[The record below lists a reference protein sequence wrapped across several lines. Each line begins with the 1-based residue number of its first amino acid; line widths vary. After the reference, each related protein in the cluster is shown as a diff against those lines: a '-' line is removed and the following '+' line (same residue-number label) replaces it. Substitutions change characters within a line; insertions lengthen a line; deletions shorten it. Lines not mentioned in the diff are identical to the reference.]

1 MKFTQTLVTA
11 VFCAALSAASAFG
24 GALDKDTLIVGT
36 NATYPPYE
44 FRAKDG
50 SLQGYDVD
58 LIEAIGKK
66 LGKKIQWQDTAF
78 DGLLPAVLMGKID
91 IIASGMSATPKRRE
105 KVAFSGPTNKS
116 AHVIFVKTGSPLNSE
131 ASFKGKV
138 LGVQMGTIQEAYAM
152 AHMPETTTKPYKSS
166 ADCFFDVVYG
176 RLDGTLISA
185 SAGYSYATSKD
196 FKGKV
201 AVACIV
207 EEMTKNSNPTAFA
220 MNKKDSELLAA
231 VDKCLDELKASGEF
245 QALRDKWG
253 LDDWKQLLIPFK
265 Q

>member
-1 MKFTQTLVTA
+1 MKITKTLCAACV
-11 VFCAALSAASAFG
+11 VAALSAVSALA
-24 GALDKDTLIVGT
+24 GALEKDTLIVGT

-78 DGLLPAVLMGKID
+78 DGLLPAVLTGKID
-91 IIASGMSATPKRRE
+91 IIAAGMSATPKRRE

-116 AHVIFVKTGSPLNSE
+116 AHVIFVKAGSPLNSE
-131 ASFKGKV
+131 AAFKGKV

-152 AHMPETTTKPYKSS
+152 AHMPDTTTKPYKSS

-185 SAGYSYATSKD
+185 SSGYSYATSKD

-201 AVACIV
+201 AVACVV
-207 EEMTKNSNPTAFA
+207 EEMTKNANPTAFA
-220 MNKKDSELLAA
+220 MSKKDPELLAA
-231 VDKCLDELKASGEF
+231 VDTCLEELKASGKF

-253 LDDWKQLLIPFK
+253 LDDWKKLLVPF
-265 Q
+265 QQ